1 MKKILEKKRSERS
14 SSGES
19 STSPDAK
26 KPKSVDVNFPEE
38 VEEHEADDEIFTALN
53 MAEGLHKTLE
63 EINRKLEKLDAIQTT
78 VNNVQTSLQ
87 KLEGRIQ
94 KLECSQT
101 TANRDIENLT
111 KNFKAVVKQ
120 QQKLATSLQ
129 DNREETSLA
138 LTDLQKANDDL
149 QVKLKE
155 IEDKNLYL
163 EAYLRREN
171 II

>member
-1 MKKILEKKRSERS
+1 MESLLKKILEKKRSERS

-26 KPKSVDVNFPEE
+26 KAKSRHVNFPE

-63 EINRKLEKLDAIQTT
+63 EINRKLEKLDTIQIT
-78 VNNVQTSLQ
+78 VKDVQASLQ
-87 KLEGRIQ
+87 KLEGRIH

-111 KNFKAVVKQ
+111 ESYNKNQ
-120 QQKLATSLQ
+120 
-129 DNREETSLA
+129 RR
-138 LTDLQKANDDL
+138 
-149 QVKLKE
+149 
-155 IEDKNLYL
+155 
-163 EAYLRREN
+163 LRRSSGEN
-171 II
+171 

>member
-1 MKKILEKKRSERS
+1 M
-14 SSGES
+14 
-19 STSPDAK
+19 
-26 KPKSVDVNFPEE
+26 DVNFPEE

-78 VNNVQTSLQ
+78 VNDVQTSLQ

-155 IEDKNLYL
+155 IEDKNFIKKHT
-163 EAYLRREN
+163 RDGKT
-171 II
+171 